1 MTNRH
6 SFAHRSTLRRRYA
19 SLALF
24 AAVVLGGCD
33 RVLTTSP
40 YDAIDASNE
49 IVDASTAQAALNG
62 AYDALQGSGGYGLDL
77 EVVSALA
84 SGESNW
90 TGTLQFLGDIA
101 SNNIAADNSEI
112 ATFWSGLYRQ
122 LDRDNTVIAR
132 TTPLTNIPSATKNEI
147 LGEAYFLR
155 ALTLHNLVKYWGAVP
170 TPLEPVATATDAAK
184 YTRAPLEQ
192 VYAQILTDLD
202 SAAKLVSNTANT
214 RAATV
219 NAVKALRA
227 RVLFYRASA
236 VPTNATADLQAALAS
251 ANAVLAGRDTLTVNY
266 PDLFSAIGTS
276 TSEDIFRVSF
286 TSSERNNIGYYY
298 RYDGRNEAGAS
309 ADIVAAYEAGDLRKA
324 WSVSLRPGS
333 TTLWQPT
340 KFPTATGAEHPHV
353 IRLAELVLIKAEIL
367 ARQGDLAG
375 AVAEYNKVRV
385 RAGLPKH
392 VLGTTVANSA
402 SAVLAAIDKER
413 KVELAF
419 EGDRWP
425 DLNRQGRAA
434 AVKGFGDRPYQALF
448 PIPLRDIVTSPG
460 LGQNP
465 GYGTPRA

>member
-1 MTNRH
+1 MTENTFNR
-6 SFAHRSTLRRRYA
+6 RYVRWRRYA
-19 SLALF
+19 SLGLL
-24 AAVVLGGCD
+24 AAAALGGCD
-33 RVLTTSP
+33 RVLTTAP

-122 LDRDNTVIAR
+122 LDRDNTVITR
-132 TTPLTNIPSATKNEI
+132 TAPLTNIASGTKNEI

-170 TPLEPVATATDAAK
+170 IPLVPVTTATDAAK
-184 YTRAPLEQ
+184 YTRAPVEQ
-192 VYAQILTDLD
+192 VYAQILSDLD
-202 SAAKLVSNTANT
+202 SAAKLVANTSNT
-214 RAATV
+214 RVATV

-236 VPTNATADLQAALAS
+236 VPANATADLQAALTS
-251 ANAVLAGRDTLTVNY
+251 ANAVLNGRDTLIVSY
-266 PDLFSAIGTS
+266 PDLFSATGTS

-309 ADIVAAYEAGDLRKA
+309 PEIVAAYEPGDLRKA

-353 IRLAELVLIKAEIL
+353 IRLAELVLIKAEVL

-392 VLGTTVANSA
+392 VLGSSVPNDAT
-402 SAVLAAIDKER
+402 AVLAAIDRER
-413 KVELAF
+413 RVELAF

-434 AVKGFGDRPYQALF
+434 AVKGFADRPYQVLF

-460 LGQNP
+460 LEQNP
-465 GYGTPRA
+465 GYGTPGR